1 MGRTRALSR
10 ILDAEFCDDSASQ
23 KEENTGREK
32 ERERERER
40 ESRPRVVSR
49 RENAIKVTGGIE
61 GFYTDSRDIALVL
74 ESFEGDVRC
83 SWI

>member
-1 MGRTRALSR
+1 MLNSAMIARVRRKKTQ
-10 ILDAEFCDDSASQ
+10 AER
-23 KEENTGREK
+23 KR